1 MARITPRLTR
11 RERTLVVLAGLL
23 FVAYFYYALAWSPLN
38 QAVTQAAADAE
49 SRRVYLEQLQVL
61 SSRRAEYESR
71 AKAAVLELERLQER
85 LPAALDQAK
94 LLNYLQAAAEQ
105 VGISLTAVN
114 AEPPVADGELVRI
127 PLQICARGLYPALG
141 AFVACLETMP
151 LVTGIDSVFLTVS
164 TGVSLEEFEEEQVLQ
179 MPAGERVID
188 MRLDINVFI
197 RPPAGGVAPGGTQ
210 PAGSP
215 PAGVGRLDPFSVP

>member
-1 MARITPRLTR
+1 VARITPRLTR

-23 FVAYFYYALAWSPLN
+23 FVAYFYYALVWSPLN

>member
-1 MARITPRLTR
+1 VARITPRLTR

>member
-1 MARITPRLTR
+1 VARITPRLTR

-38 QAVTQAAADAE
+38 QAVTQAAADVE

-141 AFVACLETMP
+141 AFVASLETMP

-188 MRLDINVFI
+188 MRLDINAFI
-197 RPPAGGVAPGGTQ
+197 RPSAGGVAPGGTQ

-215 PAGVGRLDPFSVP
+215 PAGAGRLDPFSVP

>member
-23 FVAYFYYALAWSPLN
+23 FVAYFYYALVWSPLN